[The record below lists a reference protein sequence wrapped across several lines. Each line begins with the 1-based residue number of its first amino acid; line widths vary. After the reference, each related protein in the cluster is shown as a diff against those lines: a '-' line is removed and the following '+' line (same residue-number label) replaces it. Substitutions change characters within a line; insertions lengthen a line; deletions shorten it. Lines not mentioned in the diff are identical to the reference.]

1 MEVQYSNNFGHL
13 VSRPFKKMSNLRNS
27 LSGLVLLSAFV
38 VVSDSDQESVSTL
51 AIPDADSLDSDQLL
65 ESNELRARI
74 DAGEAEEVLTLTAEL
89 IEKIKEDR
97 TNYDDALVQPLLL
110 FGDANR
116 KLGQYPEAIE
126 AYGRARQIS
135 RINNG
140 LHSIE
145 QIEAVHREAETYYE
159 LGHIGDANDSYE
171 YIFTIYNHQYEA
183 FSVDLLPTVFMLAD
197 WYVLIYN
204 VFAARG
210 LYEYAAKV
218 VEQHLE
224 RTSPENIRALRGL
237 AKTYRLE
244 RFRPLN
250 SLGTIDS
257 RIPVLY
263 WADETPYTYH
273 AVVNDFK
280 TGEDTLIELVKIEL
294 ERADSTTESIA
305 NAKLELADWFTLF
318 DQNSRAEVI
327 YQDILATFEATE
339 GSEFL
344 NNEFTDPVPLFL
356 PLSIS
361 PDPQPRNVE
370 IYPVTA
376 EVGFTIDI
384 DETGRVNQ
392 VQLDFARPPSGH
404 VEKFQKSLK
413 SAIYRPRFEENKP
426 VPRENVTVHHEY
438 VFYPKS
444 D

>member
-1 MEVQYSNNFGHL
+1 MEIS
-13 VSRPFKKMSNLRNS
+13 KLRNG
-27 LSGLVLLSAFV
+27 LCGLVLLAAIT
-38 VVSDSDQESVSTL
+38 VVSESDQESVPSMT
-51 AIPDADSLDSDQLL
+51 ISESNNLDSDQLI
-65 ESNELRARI
+65 EPNELRARI
-74 DAGEAEEVLTLTAEL
+74 DAGEAEDVLTLTAEV
-89 IEKIKEDR
+89 IDRIKENR
-97 TNYDDALVQPLLL
+97 TNYDVALVQPLLL

-116 KLGQYPEAIE
+116 KLGQYIEAIE
-126 AYGRARQIS
+126 AYGRARQIA

-145 QIEAVHREAETYYE
+145 QIEAVHREAETYFE

-171 YIFTIYNHQYEA
+171 YIFTIYNFQYEA

-210 LYEYAAKV
+210 LYEYATKV

-224 RTSPENIRALRGL
+224 RTSPENIRALQGL

-250 SLGTIDS
+250 SLGNIET

-263 WADETPYTYH
+263 WSDETPFRYH
-273 AVVNDFK
+273 AIINDFK
-280 TGEDTLIELVKIEL
+280 SGENTLIELVKIEL

-305 NAKLELADWFTLF
+305 YAKLELADWFTLF
-318 DQNSRAEVI
+318 EQNNRAKVI
-327 YQDILATFEATE
+327 YQDILATFEDSE
-339 GSEFL
+339 GLEFL
-344 NNEFTDPVPLFL
+344 NKEFKDPVPLFL
-356 PLSIS
+356 PLSTS
-361 PDPQPRNVE
+361 LDPQPRHVE
-370 IYPVTA
+370 NYPVTA

-392 VQLDFARPPSGH
+392 VQLDFARPPSDH
-404 VEKFQKSLK
+404 VEKFKKTLK
-413 SAIYRPRFEENKP
+413 NAIYRPRFEGSEP
-426 VPRENVTVHHEY
+426 VPSENVTVHHNY
-438 VFYPKS
+438 VFYPKT